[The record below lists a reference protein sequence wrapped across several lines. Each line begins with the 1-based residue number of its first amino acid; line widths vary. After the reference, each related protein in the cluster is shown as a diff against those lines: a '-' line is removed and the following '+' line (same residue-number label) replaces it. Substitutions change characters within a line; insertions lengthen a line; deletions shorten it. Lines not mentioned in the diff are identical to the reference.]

1 MLNQKGNQPLQ
12 LTPNID
18 AFGHGFARSP
28 RNLPPDPVQQL
39 PLGSLDGTQEI
50 AKSKWELNPTLH
62 EVLYLG

>member
-1 MLNQKGNQPLQ
+1 MLNQKGKKPLQ

-18 AFGHGFARSP
+18 AFGRGFARSP

-50 AKSKWELNPTLH
+50 AKSK
-62 EVLYLG
+62 